1 MNSQIDWPIINDD
14 FSELTLNAK
23 TPTFDP
29 FCYAPHI
36 LPSDIPSDFP
46 REYRNQV
53 QALLRHLP
61 PTAVV
66 SQLATSHR
74 DSTGQLLHDAPVLN
88 RPWEWIENLGEPATL
103 EPKEEDKERE
113 KGVPHSV
120 KNSGSLSL
128 DVFGARMT
136 GDGIL
141 QNQQGEERIQA
152 NIRTF
157 EDGLSADAMFKRDWR
172 ETRMEPEVAA
182 FVDPSMGRVRN
193 ETGVPLGGAG
203 STHTIQGRLDKKSV
217 ARTSPASSVLSRS
230 SAHGSAG
237 SRRPSPGQSSL
248 NRLSISTTGDTADVE
263 SSTGSSSQ
271 KTGSKR
277 KAPTSDDEAT
287 LEGSS
292 RGKKPK
298 PKARAKKK

>member
-1 MNSQIDWPIINDD
+1 MVNLIPQLTINV
-14 FSELTLNAK
+14 SELTLNAK

-66 SQLATSHR
+66 SQLAMSHR
-74 DSTGQLLHDAPVLN
+74 DSNGQLQHDGPVLN
-88 RPWEWIENLGEPATL
+88 RPWEWIENLGESATL
-103 EPKEEDKERE
+103 EPKEEDKERDT
-113 KGVPHSV
+113 GVQHPV

-141 QNQQGEERIQA
+141 QGQPRDERTLA

-157 EDGLSADAMFKRDWR
+157 QDGLSADAMFKRDWR
-172 ETRMEPEVAA
+172 ETRMEPDMAA
-182 FVDPSMGRVRN
+182 LVDPSMGRVRS
-193 ETGVPLGGAG
+193 ETVTLGGGG
-203 STHTIQGRLDKKSV
+203 STHPIQGRLDKKSTT
-217 ARTSPASSVLSRS
+217 RTSPASSILSRT
-230 SAHGSAG
+230 SAHGSTG

-248 NRLSISTTGDTADVE
+248 NRLSISTDTGDAE
-263 SSTGSSSQ
+263 SSTGSSSR
-271 KTGSKR
+271 KAGSKR
-277 KAPTSDDEAT
+277 KAPSSDDET

-292 RGKKPK
+292 RSKKPK
-298 PKARAKKK
+298 PKAVPVKTRAKKR